1 VCGAGRARRPADAT
15 APSSQANRLF
25 SHNACKPT
33 LAVDEV
39 EHVVHVLFEG
49 KRVVGPQAFA
59 STYESD
65 APLPLGG
72 DANFYLIGHAY
83 GHFVGFVVNLQTN
96 KAWLLDPLPVSPG
109 SDLCAQTVLQRLRA
123 AYLRTY
129 GRQLGTVVRMQ
140 CDLQPDGVQCSL
152 YCLRSA
158 YLWLTNQPMLCAP
171 GEEVKVDAQLA
182 RLADVAVSVRTKSCA
197 CPECRSKRVVMR
209 FHRLAVALAER
220 GLRVRA
226 AQAAAGC
233 GGVDAAQRV
242 YLQLPKPTSDLR
254 LALRPRYFE
263 LYRRLSAPALA
274 LSAPEPAAAAAP
286 APASRPPAA
295 SAGAAERGPAPPPAP
310 KPARKP
316 AAAAPAPAL
325 TAPEP
330 ADSAAPAPASR
341 PPAAAAGAAE
351 RGPAAPPPAPVPK
364 SAPEPAAA
372 APAPLTSTA
381 KRSRSPPQPSQ
392 PQRRR
397 VTLPGRYPELSEPA
411 AATRARWRSA
421 ETI

>member
-1 VCGAGRARRPADAT
+1 
-15 APSSQANRLF
+15 
-25 SHNACKPT
+25 
-33 LAVDEV
+33 
-39 EHVVHVLFEG
+39 
-49 KRVVGPQAFA
+49 
-59 STYESD
+59 
-65 APLPLGG
+65 
-72 DANFYLIGHAY
+72 
-83 GHFVGFVVNLQTN
+83 VNLQTN

-123 AYLRTY
+123 AYLRTF

-140 CDLQPDGVQCSL
+140 CDLQPDSVQCSL
-152 YCLRSA
+152 YCLCSA

-171 GEEVKVDAQLA
+171 GDEVKVDAQLA

-209 FHRLAVALAER
+209 FHRLAVAHAER

-226 AQAAAGC
+226 AEAADGR
-233 GGVDAAQRV
+233 GGVDAALRV

-263 LYRRLSAPALA
+263 LYRRLSDLSGLLRAAVEPEPPAAPALA
-274 LSAPEPAAAAAP
+274 LSAPEPAAYAAP

-295 SAGAAERGPAPPPAP
+295 SAGAAERGAAPPPAP

-316 AAAAPAPAL
+316 AASAPAPAL

-351 RGPAAPPPAPVPK
+351 RGPAAPPPAPAPKPAPVPK

-372 APAPLTSTA
+372 APAPLTSSA

-411 AATRARWRSA
+411 AATWARWRSA

>member
-1 VCGAGRARRPADAT
+1 
-15 APSSQANRLF
+15 
-25 SHNACKPT
+25 
-33 LAVDEV
+33 
-39 EHVVHVLFEG
+39 
-49 KRVVGPQAFA
+49 
-59 STYESD
+59 
-65 APLPLGG
+65 
-72 DANFYLIGHAY
+72 
-83 GHFVGFVVNLQTN
+83 VNLQTN

-140 CDLQPDGVQCSL
+140 CDLQPDSVQCSL

-158 YLWLTNQPMLCAP
+158 HLWLTNQPMLCAP
-171 GEEVKVDAQLA
+171 GDEVKVEAQLA

-220 GLRVRA
+220 GLRVDN
-226 AQAAAGC
+226 
-233 GGVDAAQRV
+233 GVDAAQRV

-263 LYRRLSAPALA
+263 LYRRLSDLSGLLRAAVEPEPPAAPAL
-274 LSAPEPAAAAAP
+274 
-286 APASRPPAA
+286 
-295 SAGAAERGPAPPPAP
+295 
-310 KPARKP
+310 
-316 AAAAPAPAL
+316 AL

-341 PPAAAAGAAE
+341 SPAAFAGAAE
-351 RGPAAPPPAPVPK
+351 RGPAAPPPAPKPKPAPVPK

-372 APAPLTSTA
+372 VPAPLTSSA

-397 VTLPGRYPELSEPA
+397 VTLPGRLPELSEPLVWPPGDPGSVEIGRNDLKLCVA
-411 AATRARWRSA
+411 PGGLFCLAHAQRARSMQTEARRVS
-421 ETI
+421 